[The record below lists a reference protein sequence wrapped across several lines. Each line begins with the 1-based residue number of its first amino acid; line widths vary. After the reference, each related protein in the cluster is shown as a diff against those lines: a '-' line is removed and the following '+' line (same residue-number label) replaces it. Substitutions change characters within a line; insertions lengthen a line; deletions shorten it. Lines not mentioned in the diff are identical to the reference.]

1 MGQTVLSPGFQAALS
16 IRNLLDSIL
25 SGCIVL
31 DMKNPR
37 AALNSCS
44 VSDRGYVGIIKT
56 SVMQSKRAATHVDET
71 GGVPRGELGS

>member
-1 MGQTVLSPGFQAALS
+1 MGQTVLSPGVRAALS
-16 IRNLLDSIL
+16 TRNLLDLIL
-25 SGCIVL
+25 SRCIVSV
-31 DMKNPR
+31 MKNPR
-37 AALNSCS
+37 AALNSCG